1 MAPDLKLTTINM
13 KKFDFSINGNKY
25 HVHIKDI
32 DDNIAS
38 VEVNGTPYSV
48 ELEQEVKKVKTPKL
62 VRSEVKP
69 KPGEGHILKKS
80 STGEH
85 QVFAPLPGSIFKM
98 LAKVGD
104 QVKKGDT
111 LLIMEAMKMENNVTT
126 DKEGTVKEIKVK
138 EGDAVLQSDVLL
150 VLE

>member
-1 MAPDLKLTTINM
+1 M

-48 ELEQEVKKVKTPKL
+48 EIQQEMQKVKTPKL
-62 VRSEVKP
+62 VRQEVKP
-69 KPGEGHILKKS
+69 KPGEGHIIKKPS
-80 STGEH
+80 AGGH
-85 QVFAPLPGSIFKM
+85 QILAPLPGSIFKM
-98 LAKVGD
+98 MVKEGD
-104 QVKKGDT
+104 TVKKGDT
-111 LLIMEAMKMENNVTT
+111 LLIMEAMKMENNVMT
-126 DKEGTVKEIKVK
+126 DKDGTVKEIKVK
-138 EGDAVLQSDVLL
+138 EGDSVLQSDVLI

>member
-1 MAPDLKLTTINM
+1 M

-32 DDNIAS
+32 DENIAS

-62 VRSEVKP
+62 VRNEVKP
-69 KPGEGHILKKS
+69 NPGEGHIVKKS

-85 QVFAPLPGSIFKM
+85 QILAPLPGSIFKM
-98 LAKVGD
+98 LTKVGD

-111 LLIMEAMKMENNVTT
+111 LLIMEAMKMENNVTA